1 MRFWRASEIAE
12 EYGYE
17 LWSDEFRKIRNMSEE
32 EMRQYFSSPKEEKP
46 VDPELKAFME
56 FSSLMRQAKT
66 LAQYRAEVGEGSADD
81 LCGLY
86 GTTTT
91 REAITAAEAEYTA
104 RINAICDEALPYYK
118 LAKAWAR
125 SCRTEL
131 EMVDEMRRRV
141 AVNY

>member
-1 MRFWRASEIAE
+1 MRFWEASEIAE

-46 VDPELKAFME
+46 VDPELDAFQK

-66 LAQYRAEVGEGSADD
+66 LVKYRSEVGEESADD

-86 GTTTT
+86 TTT
-91 REAITAAEAEYTA
+91 REAIETAEAEYTA
-104 RINAICDEALPYYK
+104 KINTICDEAEQYYK
-118 LAKAWAR
+118 LAKAWAK

>member
-1 MRFWRASEIAE
+1 MMKFREASDIAM
-12 EYGYE
+12 EYGYR
-17 LWSDEFRKIRNMSEE
+17 LMNSEFRKIRNMSEE
-32 EMRQYFSSPKEEKP
+32 EMRQYFSSPKEEKT
-46 VDPELKAFME
+46 VDPELDAFQK

-66 LAQYRAEVGEGSADD
+66 LVQYRAEAGEESADD

-86 GTTTT
+86 TTT
-91 REAITAAEAEYTA
+91 REAIEAVEAEYTA
-104 RINAICDEALPYYK
+104 KINDICDEAEKYYK

-125 SCRTEL
+125 SCGTQL

>member
-1 MRFWRASEIAE
+1 MIKFREASDIAM
-12 EYGYE
+12 EYNYR
-17 LWSDEFRKIRNMSEE
+17 LTNTEFRKIRNMSEE

-46 VDPELKAFME
+46 VDPELDAFQK
-56 FSSLMRQAKT
+56 FNALMRQAKT
-66 LAQYRAEVGEGSADD
+66 LVKYRAEAGEESADD

-86 GTTTT
+86 TTT

-104 RINAICDEALPYYK
+104 KINAICDEAEQYYK
-118 LAKAWAR
+118 LAEAWAR

-131 EMVDEMRRRV
+131 EMVDEMWRRV

>member
-32 EMRQYFSSPKEEKP
+32 EMRQYFSSPKEKKS
-46 VDPELKAFME
+46 VDPELEAFME
-56 FSSLMRQAKT
+56 FNALMRQAKT
-66 LAQYRAEVGEGSADD
+66 LVKYRSEVGECSCDD

-86 GTTTT
+86 TTTK
-91 REAITAAEAEYTA
+91 EAITAAEAEYTA
-104 RINAICDEALPYYK
+104 KINAICDEAEQYYK
-118 LAKAWAR
+118 LAKDWAR

>member
-1 MRFWRASEIAE
+1 
-12 EYGYE
+12 
-17 LWSDEFRKIRNMSEE
+17 
-32 EMRQYFSSPKEEKP
+32 MRQYFSSPKEEKP

-66 LAQYRAEVGEGSADD
+66 LVKYRSEVGECSYDD
-81 LCGLY
+81 LCSLY
-86 GTTTT
+86 TTT

-104 RINAICDEALPYYK
+104 RINAICDEAEQYYK

>member
-32 EMRQYFSSPKEEKP
+32 EMRKYFSSPKEEKP
-46 VDPELKAFME
+46 VDPELEAFMG
-56 FSSLMRQAKT
+56 FNTLMRQAKT
-66 LAQYRAEVGEGSADD
+66 LVKYRSEVGECSCDD

-86 GTTTT
+86 TTT

-104 RINAICDEALPYYK
+104 KINAICDEALPYYK
-118 LAKAWAR
+118 LAKAWANG
-125 SCRTEL
+125 CRTQL